1 MAKNIV
7 PTCQIT
13 SPSSR
18 RLHLASSTAVDTHC
32 PLHKNDCFHVAGR
45 TCLQQWQRERHRH
58 CKEPSIKW
66 GLMAI
71 FTEMTNLLKIN
82 GQKKKQCLAESNDL
96 IMNTRCH
103 LSWLFAGSNVYHHSQ
118 DLSTS
123 KSRSIHSNPTHV
135 YQKKFLLTD
144 IAQLL
149 PRIFPSPWGKNQPFK
164 TFSSLPPPQWRP
176 QDPPFVVPF
185 LEPRTLKIHVEK
197 KRLQINVDPYSMAL
211 PACPLALVNTED
223 AYRIGVVTVA
233 WLMATSEGACRRE

>member
-71 FTEMTNLLKIN
+71 FTEMTNFLKIN
-82 GQKKKQCLAESNDL
+82 GPKKKQCPAESNDL
-96 IMNTRCH
+96 IMNTRYH

-123 KSRSIHSNPTHV
+123 KSRSIL
-135 YQKKFLLTD
+135 YQKKFLPTD
-144 IAQLL
+144 IAQPL

-164 TFSSLPPPQWRP
+164 TFQ
-176 QDPPFVVPF
+176 
-185 LEPRTLKIHVEK
+185 
-197 KRLQINVDPYSMAL
+197 L
-211 PACPLALVNTED
+211 PATPPIQTAGSARLWCLFWSQGHWRSMWRRKDYKSTWLHTAWHYLLVHWHWS
-223 AYRIGVVTVA
+223 I
-233 WLMATSEGACRRE
+233 RRMRKG